1 MDLSSHP
8 NTEKKNNSV
17 IQLENIQ
24 SNSTSTEDFDLSN
37 SSELHSLNEIDL
49 KNFNLKEKKSLSKS
63 IKSSNSSK
71 ISSPPLPRITT
82 TYNHTPLASNSIH
95 RRFSIST
102 SKGDPNS
109 LEVENPAFITV
120 ISPNLESQKAN
131 FEYNSTKTV
140 KQKGYSSLV
149 HSLEAL
155 TSEEQIDIEDSDY
168 WFSLISIPKMQQP
181 ETVQEAYDL
190 DTFSR
195 DVGKSMIQNNHK
207 TGNFNTLLL
216 YLISQLRF
224 MRHMAYDEDWSN
236 EAYNTLFLV
245 RIFVKYFIDNLN
257 SIEVHEQF
265 EMDRITYQV
274 APASPTKKSP
284 TSSFSNAAFSNFP
297 DPKFEIDPQVL
308 KDKKLRSEMLL
319 EELFHVLI
327 YADTVSQANYEFYIE
342 AINLLLVLFAS
353 QLQKTCDEISA
364 GNYFL
369 DVVLNRLS
377 YFARGTVTRLI
388 SNIIDSQYPPN
399 SNGGVLF
406 SAYSYL
412 FTSKKSAES
421 FAPLSQ
427 KSCLLILVLA
437 NQNISI
443 GKNNYRTVLRTLL
456 DTDVENLEEQSVN
469 DDVLQETTE
478 ILRISFRGIY
488 YIICQNIHSEEISL
502 LLYLLLLQNHS
513 FRTYILSRTDPE
525 GLLLPVLKTIY
536 ESIEAKTNYSHMYIL
551 LIIVLLLSQDEVYTE
566 TIQKIMIPAPSWYV
580 ERVVKNISLG
590 GITCLVLI
598 RTIQSNLSFHRDIY
612 FHTNCLAALANVS
625 LKISNMSALVAQRFI
640 NLFEG
645 VSKRYLK
652 FLSRSNLEGNSE
664 GSVDLIVYGDIVAL
678 VLEIVNSILTHSLQ
692 HNPQLIYAILHKK
705 EMFVQFRLHSRFGD
719 FVENIDMVITY
730 FHSKLFDEEH
740 KILPSTEE
748 VLESI
753 AQHSKVWNNQN
764 FKVFQD
770 LKFQYEEEKEYELFF
785 LPYVWS
791 LVYKHSLIYWDE
803 TKTKLWLDFNPDGH
817 LKDFSVPF

>member
-181 ETVQEAYDL
+181 ETV
-190 DTFSR
+190 
-195 DVGKSMIQNNHK
+195 
-207 TGNFNTLLL
+207 
-216 YLISQLRF
+216 F

-525 GLLLPVLKTIY
+525 GL
-536 ESIEAKTNYSHMYIL
+536 
-551 LIIVLLLSQDEVYTE
+551 
-566 TIQKIMIPAPSWYV
+566 
-580 ERVVKNISLG
+580 
-590 GITCLVLI
+590 
-598 RTIQSNLSFHRDIY
+598 
-612 FHTNCLAALANVS
+612 
-625 LKISNMSALVAQRFI
+625 
-640 NLFEG
+640 
-645 VSKRYLK
+645 
-652 FLSRSNLEGNSE
+652 SE

-719 FVENIDMVITY
+719 FVENIDM
-730 FHSKLFDEEH
+730 LFDEEH